1 MEINKLR
8 GQLQRSLKGKTLTFD
23 QTDRHANASMQT
35 AWLTDWL
42 TAGMNDR
49 LNKWPIPWEGQ
60 WEVGCVTE
68 ILTEWFNGEPVTRW
82 TTDVLSVCLSVYV
95 TDRKVACD
103 CFSELHQY
111 SSTGSSYLGSVGIKI
126 RPKDQNHQRLLK
138 PYLRTKSSFT
148 HALVCLLPLSLMTA
162 WQILTPE
169 RQIRMYLER

>member
-1 MEINKLR
+1 
-8 GQLQRSLKGKTLTFD
+8 
-23 QTDRHANASMQT
+23 MQT
-35 AWLTDWL
+35 LVCRQLDWLTDLLQGWMTDSL
-42 TAGMNDR
+42 RGSMRSR
-49 LNKWPIPWEGQ
+49 LCYWNLDWGIQ
-60 WEVGCVTE
+60 RS
-68 ILTEWFNGEPVTRW
+68 EPVTRW
-82 TTDVLSVCLSVYV
+82 TTDVLSMCLSVYA

-103 CFSELHQY
+103 CFSELHQH

-138 PYLRTKSSFT
+138 PYLRTKSSLT

>member
-1 MEINKLR
+1 
-8 GQLQRSLKGKTLTFD
+8 
-23 QTDRHANASMQT
+23 MQT
-35 AWLTDWL
+35 LVCRQLDWLTDLLQGWMTDSL
-42 TAGMNDR
+42 RGSMRSR
-49 LNKWPIPWEGQ
+49 LCYWNLDWVIQ
-60 WEVGCVTE
+60 RY
-68 ILTEWFNGEPVTRW
+68 EPVTRW

-103 CFSELHQY
+103 CFSELHQC

-169 RQIRMYLER
+169 RQKRMYLER